1 MKEPRSGTHPG
12 LPQPW
17 ISASRRQTARKK
29 HRTIHLDAHEPTAF
43 PLRNST
49 DARTAGEQLPRKR
62 STRTENEPAA
72 ASRHPESRDP
82 SLTGLSPARKRTPAK
97 RRQGRRDLFHGCAAA
112 AASPTPPGNPT
123 LDNLGPKLQPNLHRP
138 AENRRSPSHPRPRGP
153 PEATGI
159 NGLAGGSTGNS
170 PSPRSTVADG
180 RRRKGKKRVV
190 RRLVLDACSVENK
203 EHRKGSYC

>member
-1 MKEPRSGTHPG
+1 MKEPRSGMHPG
-12 LPQPW
+12 LLQPW
-17 ISASRRQTARKK
+17 ISASRRQATRKK
-29 HRTIHLDAHEPTAF
+29 HRTIHLDAHEPTAS

-82 SLTGLSPARKRTPAK
+82 SLTGLSPARKRTLAK

-112 AASPTPPGNPT
+112 ATSPTPPGNPT

-138 AENRRSPSHPRPRGP
+138 AENRRFPSHPRPRGP

-170 PSPRSTVADG
+170 PLASLNCS
-180 RRRKGKKRVV
+180 RREEKKGERA
-190 RRLVLDACSVENK
+190 REMRLLD
-203 EHRKGSYC
+203 

>member
-12 LPQPW
+12 LLQPW
-17 ISASRRQTARKK
+17 ISASRRQAARKK
-29 HRTIHLDAHEPTAF
+29 HRTIHLDAHEPTAS

-97 RRQGRRDLFHGCAAA
+97 RRQGRRDLFHGCAAT
-112 AASPTPPGNPT
+112 SPPPPGNPT
-123 LDNLGPKLQPNLHRP
+123 LDNIGPKLQPNLHRP
-138 AENRRSPSHPRPRGP
+138 AENRRSPRIRGP
-153 PEATGI
+153 EGHRRRR
-159 NGLAGGSTGNS
+159 GSTAS
-170 PSPRSTVADG
+170 PAGARGTPLSPRSTVADG
-180 RRRKGKKRVV
+180 RRRKGKERFS
-190 RRLVLDACSVENK
+190 RRLLRSS
-203 EHRKGSYC
+203 RFSQPP